1 MSRPR
6 RGEYKKLKYPNDRM
20 SLSLKKTLRVG
31 FDARWYNDSG
41 VGTYVA
47 ELLKAMAP
55 LQQGFELIV
64 YEDPANPVPGLEH
77 LPLQRLPVRSGKYSV
92 SGQLEL
98 ARRQRRDRL
107 DVFHSPFYVVPF
119 LAGCPVV
126 VTLHDLIP
134 FVFDIDAWPKRS
146 LVKMGYRAAALRSAH
161 IITVS
166 GHTARDVQKI
176 LGAPAAKISVVHNA
190 VSSLAFHSR
199 SDAAEL
205 DYLQQKYG
213 VRRPYVVAASARNWR
228 TKNLA
233 IALQALALAQE
244 QSESTFQTVIFGPEE
259 GIQAMGGD
267 DTAKCRH
274 LNVLTTGYVAARELS
289 MIFRHAE
296 LFIMPSL
303 YEGFGLP
310 VLEAM
315 ACGCAVITSDAGSLA
330 EVAGEGAQT
339 FDALDANG
347 MAQAVVELLRN
358 PHVLEK
364 WQRLALR
371 RAADFSWRKAAEE
384 TISIYHRVNM
394 RKVDQT

>member
-1 MSRPR
+1 M
-6 RGEYKKLKYPNDRM
+6 N
-20 SLSLKKTLRVG
+20 LSPQKTLRVG

-41 VGTYVA
+41 VGAYVA

-64 YEDPANPVPGLEH
+64 YEDPANSVSVLKN
-77 LPLQRLPVRSGKYSV
+77 LPLQRIPVHSGKYSV

-98 ARRQRRDRL
+98 GRRLRRDGL

-119 LAGCPVV
+119 LAGCPIV

-161 IITVS
+161 VITVS
-166 GHTARDVQKI
+166 AHTARDVQKI
-176 LGAPAAKISVVHNA
+176 LGTPAEKISVVHNA
-190 VSSLAFHSR
+190 VSFLEFHNR
-199 SDAAEL
+199 PDAAEL
-205 DYLQQKYG
+205 EYLQQKYG
-213 VRRPYVVAASARNWR
+213 MRRPYVVAASARNWR

-233 IALQALALAQE
+233 TALQALELAQR
-244 QSESTFQTVIFGPEE
+244 QSVSAFQTVIFGSDR
-259 GIQAMGGD
+259 GIHALGGD
-267 DTAKCRH
+267 SSDAHRH
-274 LNVLTTGYVAARELS
+274 LNLLATGHVSARELG

-315 ACGCAVITSDAGSLA
+315 ACGCAVITSNAGSLA

-339 FDALDANG
+339 FDPLDATG
-347 MAQAVVELLRN
+347 MARAIVELLRN

-371 RAADFSWRKAAEE
+371 RTADFSWRKAAEE

-394 RKVDQT
+394 RKVDRNRM